1 MAAAKT
7 AQRRRDLLEATT
19 RIISERGLSGASVRA
34 VAERA
39 QVSAGSVLYH
49 FESFD
54 QLVEA
59 AVRGA
64 IGEFIDARRA
74 VAEGHRDPV
83 DRLRATIHAGIP
95 ERISDDLR
103 IVYEASAVA
112 REQPRFRL
120 DIALLLERQVALY
133 TSIIDVGVALGA
145 FAPRMD
151 VPAIAANLVAL
162 EDAYDLYLLDPDNWQ
177 RETYLANT
185 LQFAEIAL
193 DCRLTG
199 DRTPPAARTDP
210 EETA

>member
-19 RIISERGLSGASVRA
+19 RIIGERGLSGASVRA

-133 TSIIDVGVALGA
+133 TSIIVVGVALGA

-199 DRTPPAARTDP
+199 DRTPPAARTDS

>member
-177 RETYLANT
+177 RETYLENT

>member
-64 IGEFIDARRA
+64 FGEFIDARRA

-199 DRTPPAARTDP
+199 DRTPPAARTDS

>member
-199 DRTPPAARTDP
+199 DRTPPAARTDS